1 MGSIVKKSILVL
13 CFAFIAWFSAVP
25 ILKTLLKLPSP
36 VLPVFSPDASKESLA
51 HSRTPINRISP
62 WMQLAVLAA
71 EDHRYYEH
79 HGIDSLG
86 ILRATIDNVRAGKMI
101 EGASTITQQLAKITF
116 LNQDE
121 KTAKRKLRQMVLAWE
136 LEEEY
141 SKERILEAYLNT
153 VYFGRG
159 AYGIENAAQEYF
171 GVHASQLSIAQSAFL
186 AGLIKAPSYLGNKA
200 HLKEAIARQRQVIEN
215 MQECAFITNQQ
226 AKHAVSQ
233 TARLSRTEQHDS
245 KRGSFRQ

>member
-1 MGSIVKKSILVL
+1 
-13 CFAFIAWFSAVP
+13 
-25 ILKTLLKLPSP
+25 
-36 VLPVFSPDASKESLA
+36 
-51 HSRTPINRISP
+51 
-62 WMQLAVLAA
+62 MQLAVLAA

-86 ILRATIDNVRAGKMI
+86 ILRATIDNIRAGKMI

-136 LEEEY
+136 LEEDY

-186 AGLIKAPSYLGNKA
+186 AGLIKAPSFLGNKA
-200 HLKEAIARQRQVIEN
+200 HLKDAISRQRQVIEN
-215 MQECAFITNQQ
+215 MEECNFISNLQSKYAIRQPLAFRAQS
-226 AKHAVSQ
+226 VFV
-233 TARLSRTEQHDS
+233 R
-245 KRGSFRQ
+245 